1 MSNFK
6 TWVKAAGVRAVK
18 TMAQVFIATVGTT
31 AVMNEVDWAT
41 VASVTVLAGLLSI
54 VTSLAGLPETKED

>member
-54 VTSLAGLPETKED
+54 VTSLAGLPETKEG

>member
-6 TWVKAAGVRAVK
+6 AWVKAAGVRAVK

-54 VTSLAGLPETKED
+54 VTSLAGLPETKEG

>member
-6 TWVKAAGVRAVK
+6 VWVKAAGVRAVK

-54 VTSLAGLPETKED
+54 VTSLAGLPETKEG